1 MIDRREQFLQGQEKV
16 FARAE
21 SLRTAARRVLER
33 LRRDP
38 ETQTVTLPPGD
49 PLLCRELFLNCV
61 KMRGEKMVLDCCAL
75 RTCLGNAWNEWLSA
89 LQQSGGFTVLEP
101 DRSRD
106 ELFHRLCFQ
115 IPSID
120 WREFRSELRAG
131 LEIDVLNDAFRA
143 AEYLTECPPAVAPA
157 ELGARLFQDSKRL
170 KNHSVLTWLCRFL
183 RQKNGIDPE
192 CADTEILEKFGL
204 TANPTASTVMVFG
217 PFCYESAGERMTWVE
232 DLWHRNQSAILSC
245 DNLNGLGKISISRP
259 VLTIENETVFNRM
272 KQGQTDYA
280 LVYTAGFPGRA
291 VRRWIEAL
299 PPETLLFHWGDGD
312 PEGFEIAAILHALHP
327 LELFR
332 CDAGSMEQRKD
343 SAIPLSPAKQK
354 RAERLA
360 RTPDFPFQKEID
372 WILQNRCWLE
382 QESFLWTE

>member
-1 MIDRREQFLQGQEKV
+1 
-16 FARAE
+16 
-21 SLRTAARRVLER
+21 
-33 LRRDP
+33 
-38 ETQTVTLPPGD
+38 
-49 PLLCRELFLNCV
+49 
-61 KMRGEKMVLDCCAL
+61 MRGEKTVLDCCAL
-75 RTCLGNAWNEWLSA
+75 RTCLGNAWEEWIQA
-89 LQQSGGFTVLEP
+89 LQQSANYTAPEQ
-101 DRSRD
+101 DRSRED
-106 ELFHRLCFQ
+106 LFHRLCFQ

-120 WREFRSELRAG
+120 WREFRSELRTG
-131 LEIDVLNDAFRA
+131 LEIDVLKDAFCA

-157 ELGARLFQDSKRL
+157 ELGARLFQNSKRL

-183 RQKNGIDPE
+183 RQKNGIAPE
-192 CADTEILEKFGL
+192 CADREILEKFGL
-204 TANPTASTVMVFG
+204 TANPTASTVMLFG
-217 PFCYESAGERMTWVE
+217 PFFYESAGERMTWIH

-245 DNLNGLGKISISRP
+245 DNLNGLGKISVSRP

-291 VRRWIEAL
+291 VRKWIEAL

-312 PEGFEIAAILHALHP
+312 PEGFEIAAILHAIHP

-332 CDAGSMEQRKD
+332 CDAGSMEQLKD
-343 SAIPLSPAKQK
+343 SAIPLPPAKQK

-360 RTPDFPFQKEID
+360 QTPDFPFPKEID